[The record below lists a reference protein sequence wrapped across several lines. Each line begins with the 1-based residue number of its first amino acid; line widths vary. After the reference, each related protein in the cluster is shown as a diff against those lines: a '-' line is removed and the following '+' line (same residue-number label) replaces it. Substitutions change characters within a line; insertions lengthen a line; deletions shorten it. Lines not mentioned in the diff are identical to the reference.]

1 MKHANS
7 TLTCVAMSPFSSTID
22 GGRSVA
28 LVVSAAAAA
37 AAVGAADAWI
47 HRLDCRRP
55 EEAAAAAAA
64 ATPRLALA
72 VSNGESPGQARLEPP
87 APPAPREEHER
98 RRSDGRKADAFGT
111 KAAAVEKDRTATDL
125 RQESILYLVC

>member
-1 MKHANS
+1 
-7 TLTCVAMSPFSSTID
+7 MSPFSSTID

-37 AAVGAADAWI
+37 AVVGAADARI
-47 HRLDCRRP
+47 HRLDCRRSVT
-55 EEAAAAAAA
+55 AAA

-72 VSNGESPGQARLEPP
+72 VSNGESPGHAGLEPLAP
-87 APPAPREEHER
+87 AAPREEHER
-98 RRSDGRKADAFGT
+98 RRSDGRKADALGT

-125 RQESILYLVC
+125 LRQEHYFRLLVFVSVY